1 MEHTCEFCSLIEG
14 YAEQVSQAESFDE
27 LKAMIEE
34 IFQNGF
40 SNGYEAA
47 IIDDVNEKIA
57 LLEGNDEQECDCGYC
72 H

>member
-1 MEHTCEFCSLIEG
+1 MEHTCELCSLIEG

-27 LKAMIEE
+27 LKAMIED

-40 SNGYEAA
+40 SNGYEA
-47 IIDDVNEKIA
+47 IDDVNEKIA
-57 LLEGNDEQECDCGYC
+57 YLKSEDEEECDCGYC